1 MCKNNLIRFSGF
13 ITLMAILFAS
23 ACTLNRE
30 SGPVR
35 PRLVLLIAID
45 AFRFDYLTRFAN
57 NFSDRGF
64 KRILSRGANFTDA
77 HINHFR
83 PATAPGHSTMLTGAS
98 GKVSGIVDNEWYDRE
113 LATKVNCVEDRA
125 AKLLVTRETKSNAG
139 RSPKNLLVTTVG
151 DELKLATNS
160 KAKVIG
166 ISYKDRAAILP
177 GGKMADAAYWYDTTT
192 GNFISST
199 CYMSESPDWVKSFNE
214 AKIPDS
220 YFGKQW
226 QKLLAEEAY
235 ALSRE
240 DDFPHELDYKG
251 LGVVFPHT
259 MNGGSDNFS
268 MDFYQA
274 FAHTPFADLHLVRF
288 CKAVVENENF
298 GADDVP
304 DLLTVSFSATDR
316 IGHQY
321 GPYSKEQHDQILRL
335 DRIVADLLDYLD
347 SRIGLDNMIVLMTAD
362 HGSAPIPE
370 YIAQFGVDA
379 GRIDTSE
386 IPEGGDSVVIPQ
398 TVDAALDRALGRGDW
413 VEAFVKP
420 NLYLNY
426 SEIDA
431 RRLSRSKVEEIGAQ
445 ALKQLNGIA
454 AVLTRTQLLTGDF
467 PENEITLRVS
477 NQFFPKR
484 SGDLV
489 IVNQP
494 YYLTS
499 AYKHSINKGADHETC
514 YDYDTHI
521 PFILLG
527 KAFKAGVY
535 HFPVTLNDMAPTLAN
550 VLGLSYPSGNQ
561 GRVLHECLN

>member
-1 MCKNNLIRFSGF
+1 
-13 ITLMAILFAS
+13 
-23 ACTLNRE
+23 
-30 SGPVR
+30 
-35 PRLVLLIAID
+35 
-45 AFRFDYLTRFAN
+45 
-57 NFSDRGF
+57 
-64 KRILSRGANFTDA
+64 
-77 HINHFR
+77 
-83 PATAPGHSTMLTGAS
+83 
-98 GKVSGIVDNEWYDRE
+98 
-113 LATKVNCVEDRA
+113 
-125 AKLLVTRETKSNAG
+125 
-139 RSPKNLLVTTVG
+139 
-151 DELKLATNS
+151 
-160 KAKVIG
+160 
-166 ISYKDRAAILP
+166 
-177 GGKMADAAYWYDTTT
+177 
-192 GNFISST
+192 
-199 CYMSESPDWVKSFNE
+199 
-214 AKIPDS
+214 
-220 YFGKQW
+220 
-226 QKLLAEEAY
+226 
-235 ALSRE
+235 
-240 DDFPHELDYKG
+240 
-251 LGVVFPHT
+251 

-274 FAHTPFADLHLVRF
+274 FDHTPFADLHLAQF
-288 CKAVVENENF
+288 CKAVVENENL

-386 IPEGGDSVVIPQ
+386 VPEGEDSVVIPQ
-398 TVDAALDRALGRGDW
+398 TVDAALDRALGRADW
-413 VEAFVKP
+413 IEAFVKP
-420 NLYLNY
+420 NLYLIY

-431 RRLSRSKVEEIGAQ
+431 RRLSRRKVEEIGAQ
-445 ALKQLNGIA
+445 ALKQLHGIA
-454 AVLTRTQLLTGDF
+454 EVLTRTQLLTGDF
-467 PENEITLRVS
+467 LENEITLRMS

-499 AYKHSINKGADHETC
+499 AYKHSINKGSDHETC

-527 KAFKAGVY
+527 KAFKAGAY